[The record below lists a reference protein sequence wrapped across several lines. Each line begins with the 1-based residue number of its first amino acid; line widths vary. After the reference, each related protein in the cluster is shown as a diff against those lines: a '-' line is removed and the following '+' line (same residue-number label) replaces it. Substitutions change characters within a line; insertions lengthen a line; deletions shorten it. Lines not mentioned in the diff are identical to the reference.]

1 MCSYRGEIKQICSY
15 IGNVKLGALMVA
27 DANGW
32 MRDMT
37 KDGYASKSVS
47 QIFRLLKRALKWGM
61 SQNLVTKN
69 VCDYCKPL
77 KHVKTPINVLG
88 REERTRMLKLA
99 VRAEAET
106 ATWQM

>member
-1 MCSYRGEIKQICSY
+1 
-15 IGNVKLGALMVA
+15 MVA

-37 KDGYASKSVS
+37 KGGYAPKSVAKT
-47 QIFRLLKRALKWGM
+47 FRLLKQALKWGM
-61 SQNLVTKN
+61 SQDLVTKN
-69 VCDYCKPL
+69 VSDYCKPP
-77 KHVKTPINVLG
+77 KRVKTPINVLG